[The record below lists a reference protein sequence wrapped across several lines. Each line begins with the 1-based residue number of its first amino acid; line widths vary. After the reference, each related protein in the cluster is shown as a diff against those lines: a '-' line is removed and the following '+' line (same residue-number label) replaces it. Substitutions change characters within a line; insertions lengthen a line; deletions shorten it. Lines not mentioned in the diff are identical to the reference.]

1 MFVCGWLCSSL
12 WWGEKASRLD
22 PCASIHTCERSSGS
36 WDSNKRTCARGLFGY
51 SWVSDA
57 NEWNSG
63 CRLMSTWSSTSR
75 PATLYLASSTRF
87 VLETVLTADQYK
99 DVQGLKQHKNIPS
112 LKGAFFVWFWFCP
125 DYCVADWFSWYIW
138 MRKISLREK
147 IHRISLCRIWIS
159 VGLC

>member
-1 MFVCGWLCSSL
+1 MGSPHWRPCTCVRKFSLCWGLWSWVGVVAGVMEGRGVHMFVCGWLCSSL

-75 PATLYLASSTRF
+75 PATSYLASSTRF

-112 LKGAFFVWFWFCP
+112 HLKEDIKA
-125 DYCVADWFSWYIW
+125 
-138 MRKISLREK
+138 
-147 IHRISLCRIWIS
+147 
-159 VGLC
+159 